1 MARPKR
7 DNTSVEPEMKRLAV
21 EFSQFRQDNNLSQ
34 KLLAEVIKV
43 SRRTIQSIEAA
54 KIFPHAATLKKFNEL
69 QAKYA
74 AEGKSGSRKKNKAA

>member
-34 KLLAEVIKV
+34 KLLAEVIGI
-43 SRRTIQSIEAA
+43 SRRTIQSVEAGR
-54 KIFPHAATLKKFNEL
+54 ILPHKQTLDAFEKLKL
-69 QAKYA
+69 KYA
-74 AEGKSGSRKKNKAA
+74 SEGKSKHKKSQAA

>member
-34 KLLAEVIKV
+34 KLLAEVIGI
-43 SRRTIQSIEAA
+43 SRRTIQSVEAGR
-54 KIFPHAATLKKFNEL
+54 ILPHKQTLDAFEKLKL
-69 QAKYA
+69 KYA